1 MKRLLVYLLL
11 TLSFG
16 FIFNAKADDIR
27 DFEIEGM
34 SVGDSLLSY
43 FTEKEIKK
51 NISGSQYPN
60 KEFILYY
67 FKNLP
72 SFKTYEAVTVAVKAN
87 DRKYKIHDLGG
98 SIYFENNFAEC
109 LSMLKEISVEMK
121 KTFSNAITGAGK
133 ASHPMD
139 ISGKTIQ
146 HYHIFE
152 LESGDNSQ
160 AVCLNYS
167 NEFES
172 QGHTDE
178 LNLTLGTSEYG
189 DFVTNRAYN

>member
-1 MKRLLVYLLL
+1 MKRLLAYLLL

-67 FKNLP
+67 FKPYPL
-72 SFKTYEAVTVAVKAN
+72 
-87 DRKYKIHDLGG
+87 I
-98 SIYFENNFAEC
+98 
-109 LSMLKEISVEMK
+109 
-121 KTFSNAITGAGK
+121 
-133 ASHPMD
+133 
-139 ISGKTIQ
+139 
-146 HYHIFE
+146 
-152 LESGDNSQ
+152 
-160 AVCLNYS
+160 
-167 NEFES
+167 
-172 QGHTDE
+172 
-178 LNLTLGTSEYG
+178 
-189 DFVTNRAYN
+189 